1 MSNSNDIYN
10 DMQELWEQF
19 SENHAVFAAKGTKAA
34 AARARKAINNL
45 KKLITPYKKQSVED
59 CK

>member
-1 MSNSNDIYN
+1 
-10 DMQELWEQF
+10 
-19 SENHAVFAAKGTKAA
+19 VFAAKGTKAA

>member
-1 MSNSNDIYN
+1 MSNLKNIYE

-19 SENHAVFAAKGTKAA
+19 SENHALFVTKGTKAA
-34 AARARKAINNL
+34 AARARKAVNNL

>member
-1 MSNSNDIYN
+1 MKNIYN
-10 DMQELWEQF
+10 DMQELWDEF
-19 SENHAVFAAKGTKAA
+19 SKNHEVFTTIGNKAA